1 MTIHD
6 TTLSCPKAYG
16 FRFHVAQS
24 FRCNSVPNSENYRV
38 VHVQRNYPGKLIA
51 VEGLDG
57 SGKSTQ
63 IYLVK
68 RWLELQGSRVYFTE
82 WNSSVLVKKATSKGK
97 KRQLLTPTTFSL
109 IHATD
114 FADRYERQIL
124 PLLRAGFIVLADR
137 YVYTA
142 LARDAVRGVDRDW
155 VSELYSFAVAP
166 DITFYFEVPLEV
178 SLTRILEGRPELK
191 YHEAG
196 LDMGWSAD
204 PYESFRIFQGKI
216 LKEYSELKQKFAFTA
231 IDATKEIHTQQAQVR
246 NLISQQIDLA
256 TFRRQMSK

>member
-1 MTIHD
+1 MAED
-6 TTLSCPKAYG
+6 QP
-16 FRFHVAQS
+16 
-24 FRCNSVPNSENYRV
+24 V
-38 VHVQRNYPGKLIA
+38 VQVERKYPGKLVA

-68 RWLELQGSRVYFTE
+68 RWLELQGALVYFTE

-124 PLLRAGFIVLADR
+124 PLLRAGYIVLADR
-137 YVYTA
+137 YLYTA
-142 LARDAVRGVDRDW
+142 LARDSVRGVDRKW
-155 VSELYSFAVAP
+155 VEQLYSFATPP

-178 SLTRILEGRPELK
+178 SLKRILDGRPALK

-196 LDMGWSAD
+196 LDMGWTTD
-204 PYESFRIFQGKI
+204 PYESFRIFQGRI
-216 LKEYSELKQKFAFTA
+216 LKEYEGMKEHFTV
-231 IDATKEIHTQQAQVR
+231 IDATTAIPVQQTEVR
-246 NLISQQIDLA
+246 RLIEAKIDLA
-256 TFRRQMSK
+256 DFRRRKRP

>member
-1 MTIHD
+1 
-6 TTLSCPKAYG
+6 
-16 FRFHVAQS
+16 
-24 FRCNSVPNSENYRV
+24 V
-38 VHVQRNYPGKLIA
+38 VSAKRNYSGKLLA

-68 RWLELQGSRVYFTE
+68 RWLELEGYRVFFTE
-82 WNSSVLVKKATSKGK
+82 WNSSILVKKSTTKGK

-124 PLLRAGFIVLADR
+124 PLLRAGYLVLCDR
-137 YVYTA
+137 YIFTA

-155 VSELYSFAVAP
+155 VEQLYSFAVLP
-166 DITFYFEVPLEV
+166 DITFYFRVPLEC
-178 SLTRILEGRPELK
+178 SLSRILEGRPALK

-196 LDMGWSAD
+196 LDMGWSSD
-204 PYESFRIFQGKI
+204 PYESFRIFQGKVFA
-216 LKEYSELKQKFAFTA
+216 EYEAMRQKFDFTA
-231 IDATKEIHTQQAQVR
+231 IDATEEIHIQQAKVR
-246 NLISQQIDLA
+246 NLIREKIDLPA
-256 TFRRQMSK
+256 YRRRSNQ

>member
-1 MTIHD
+1 VFQG
-6 TTLSCPKAYG
+6 AE
-16 FRFHVAQS
+16 F
-24 FRCNSVPNSENYRV
+24 
-38 VHVQRNYPGKLIA
+38 PGKLVA

-68 RWLELQGSRVYFTE
+68 RWLELQGARVFFTE

-137 YVYTA
+137 YIYTA
-142 LARDAVRGVDRDW
+142 FARDAVRGLDREW
-155 VSELYSFAVAP
+155 ISKIYSFAVRP
-166 DITFYFEVPLEV
+166 DIVFYFEVPLEV
-178 SLTRILEGRPELK
+178 SLSRILEGRPALK

-204 PYESFRIFQGKI
+204 AYESFRIFQGKI
-216 LKEYSELKQKFAFTA
+216 LNEYDSLKKRFGFTV
-231 IDATKEIHTQQAQVR
+231 IDATMEIHRQQAEVR
-246 NLISQQIDLA
+246 EHIATSIDLPA
-256 TFRRQMSK
+256 FRAHS